1 MNYYTI
7 QPRQRLAEYV
17 RYFWV
22 LEGEVINDIPYV
34 HRSMANSCPELFF
47 HYQGVFEEWVS
58 PDKWTSSFP
67 SGLHGQSQ
75 QISRFRINQ
84 SFGLF
89 GAYLYPYTIPLIFNI
104 PASELSNQIPDLV
117 SLLGQEGKDLEEKIM
132 TCGTNH
138 QRTIILSDFLE
149 ARLQKNSRD
158 RPTVF
163 SSINYILQ
171 RKGSVNIEKL
181 SSDYFLSSRQF
192 ERKFKEFSGFAP
204 KLYSRIVRFQSAL
217 MEYGNKHKSLT
228 DIAYECG
235 YYDQSHFIH
244 EFKEFSGHHPKSYF
258 HGRAEGTEWRG

>member
-7 QPRQRLAEYV
+7 APRQRLADYV

-22 LEGEVINDIPYV
+22 LEAEINKDDFYI

-58 PDKWTSSFP
+58 PDKWASSFP

-104 PASELSNQIPDLV
+104 PASALSNQIPDLF

-132 TCGTNH
+132 TCENNH
-138 QRTIILSDFLE
+138 QRVLILSDFLE
-149 ARLQKNSRD
+149 KRLQKNARNHS
-158 RPTVF
+158 TVF

-181 SSDYFLSSRQF
+181 SSDYYLSSRQF

-217 MEYGNKHKSLT
+217 TEFGNKQKSLT
-228 DIAYECG
+228 DIAYDCG

-258 HGRAEGTEWRG
+258 NGHAEGTEWRI

>member
-7 QPRQRLAEYV
+7 PPTNRLAEYV

-22 LEGEVINDIPYV
+22 LEAEVTKGDFYI

-58 PDKWTSSFP
+58 PDKWANSFP

-104 PASELSNQIPDLV
+104 PASALSNQIPDLL

-132 TCGTNH
+132 TCENNH
-138 QRTIILSDFLE
+138 QRTIIVSDFLE
-149 ARLQKNSRD
+149 KTLTKKHEQPQHR
-158 RPTVF
+158 F
-163 SSINYILQ
+163 
-171 RKGSVNIEKL
+171 
-181 SSDYFLSSRQF
+181 FL
-192 ERKFKEFSGFAP
+192 
-204 KLYSRIVRFQSAL
+204 Y
-217 MEYGNKHKSLT
+217 
-228 DIAYECG
+228 
-235 YYDQSHFIH
+235 
-244 EFKEFSGHHPKSYF
+244 
-258 HGRAEGTEWRG
+258 